1 VQIRGFSDGP
11 LKFVFFI
18 QGIGVSRGYLIIK
31 EGGGM
36 GKTVKLLIAIA
47 VIVIAA
53 LIAYSMIL
61 APILH
66 RGWTE

>member
-1 VQIRGFSDGP
+1 
-11 LKFVFFI
+11 
-18 QGIGVSRGYLIIK
+18 
-31 EGGGM
+31 M

>member
-1 VQIRGFSDGP
+1 
-11 LKFVFFI
+11 
-18 QGIGVSRGYLIIK
+18 
-31 EGGGM
+31 M

-47 VIVIAA
+47 VIVIGV
-53 LIAYSMIL
+53 LIAYSIIL

>member
-1 VQIRGFSDGP
+1 
-11 LKFVFFI
+11 
-18 QGIGVSRGYLIIK
+18 
-31 EGGGM
+31 M
-36 GKTVKLLIAIA
+36 GKTVKLFIAIV